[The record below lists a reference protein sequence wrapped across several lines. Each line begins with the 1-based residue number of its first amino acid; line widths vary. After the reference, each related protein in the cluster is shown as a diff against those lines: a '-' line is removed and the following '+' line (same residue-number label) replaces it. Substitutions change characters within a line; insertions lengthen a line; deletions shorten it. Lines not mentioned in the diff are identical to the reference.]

1 VILNLII
8 NGSEAI
14 AAVSDE
20 LCELIVIAR
29 RSGID
34 QVLVA
39 VRDCGAGVD
48 RQTVTRMFD
57 AFYTTKPAGMGLGL
71 SISRSIIEAHGGH
84 IWAEPN
90 DGPGLTVQFTLP
102 AERETP

>member
-1 VILNLII
+1 MILNLIM

-14 AAVSDE
+14 VAVNDG
-20 LCELIVIAR
+20 LCELIVIAQ
-29 RSGID
+29 RSGTD

-39 VRDCGAGVD
+39 VGDCGAGVD
-48 RQTVTRMFD
+48 PQNVTRMFD
-57 AFYTTKPAGMGLGL
+57 PFFTTKRSGMGMGL

-102 AERETP
+102 LESETP